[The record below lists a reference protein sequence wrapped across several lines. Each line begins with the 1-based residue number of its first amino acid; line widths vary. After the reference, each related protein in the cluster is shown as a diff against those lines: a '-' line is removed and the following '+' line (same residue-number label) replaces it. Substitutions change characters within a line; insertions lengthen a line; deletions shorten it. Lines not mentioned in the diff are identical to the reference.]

1 MRDEIIS
8 LETRFA
14 FQEKMID
21 ELNEI
26 VYNQQKQIDFL
37 MARVPEL
44 MEKMQGFEAGQ
55 NVQYAQDET
64 PPPHY

>member
-1 MRDEIIS
+1 MLDDKIIS

-14 FQEKMID
+14 FQEKLIT

-26 VYNQQKQIDFL
+26 VYKQQMQIDYL
-37 MARVPEL
+37 MEQVPEIIKKL
-44 MEKMQGFEAGQ
+44 KKSEGE
-55 NVQYAQDET
+55 NVQSIQDET